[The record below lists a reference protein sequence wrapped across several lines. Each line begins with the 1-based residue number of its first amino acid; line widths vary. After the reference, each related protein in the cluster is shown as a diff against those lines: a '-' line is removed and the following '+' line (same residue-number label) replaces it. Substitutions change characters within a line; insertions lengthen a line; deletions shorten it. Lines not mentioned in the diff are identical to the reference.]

1 MPLLQSGSRGFKS
14 LYAYV
19 TDAAEIRAKLD
30 WAITDLGSAIT
41 IIASLESTV
50 ERIKQVIQEVGHGS
64 SHLSTDVRL
73 IQSLNRTLQE
83 LSSMYARFQMMQP
96 ALEEWRNGI

>member
-1 MPLLQSGSRGFKS
+1 M
-14 LYAYV
+14 
-19 TDAAEIRAKLD
+19 TDAGEIRARLD

-41 IIASLESTV
+41 ITASLESTV

-64 SHLSTDVRL
+64 NHLSTDIRL
-73 IQSLNRTLQE
+73 LQSLNRTLQE